1 MSINLEDHLD
11 ADHLAVLEMLPGDLL
26 DLSDLA
32 VTRARLNEFIA
43 QMPAPEMPDS
53 VEVADHHAKAVDG
66 HQVLVRVYRPKQRRD
81 RSPGMYWIHG
91 GGMVLGDVGMD
102 DAGCAG
108 IASDLNVVVASVD
121 YRLAPEF
128 PYPTPLEDCYCG
140 LLWFFEQAEAFG
152 LDTARIAVGGA
163 SAGGGLAAGLALLAR
178 DRKQV
183 SPCFQLLRF
192 PMLDDRNDTPSS
204 FMIDDSRL
212 WNRDANAAGW
222 SAYLDANN
230 GADDVPYHAAPAR
243 ATDLGGLPPAIITV
257 GSLDMFLDEDI
268 AYAQALLGAEVPCEL
283 HVYPGAFHGSS
294 SFVPQSDTSRRWRRD
309 EKAALDRALNSQTA
323 G

>member
-1 MSINLEDHLD
+1 MGINFEEHLD

-26 DLSDLA
+26 DLSDLPA
-32 VTRARLNEFIA
+32 ARATLDELMA
-43 QMPAPEMPDS
+43 HLPAPEIPDS
-53 VEVADHHAKAVDG
+53 IEIADHHAEAADG
-66 HQVLVRVYRPKQRRD
+66 HEVLVRVYRPKQRRD
-81 RSPGMYWIHG
+81 RSPGLYWIHG
-91 GGMVLGDVGMD
+91 GGMVLGSVDMN
-102 DAGCAG
+102 DASCAA
-108 IASDLNVVVASVD
+108 IASDLDVVVASVD

-140 LLWFFEQAEAFG
+140 LTWFFDHAEAFG

-183 SPCFQLLRF
+183 SPCFQLLTF

-204 FMIDDSRL
+204 FMIDDSRV
-212 WNRDANAAGW
+212 WNRDANMAGW
-222 SAYLDANN
+222 SAYLDGNN
-230 GADDVPYHAAPAR
+230 GADDVSFHAAPAR

-268 AYAQALLGAEVPCEL
+268 AYAQALLGAAVPCEL
-283 HVYPGAFHGSS
+283 HVYPGAFHGSLS
-294 SFVPQSDTSRRWRRD
+294 LVPHSDISRRWHRD
-309 EKAALDRALNSQTA
+309 EMAALDRALN
-323 G
+323 GC

>member
-11 ADHLAVLEMLPGDLL
+11 AEHLAVLEMLPGDLL

-32 VTRARLNEFIA
+32 AARASFDELMA
-43 QMPAPEMPDS
+43 LLPVPEIPDT
-53 VEVADHHAKAVDG
+53 VEIADHHAEAVDG

-81 RSPGMYWIHG
+81 RSPGLYWIHG
-91 GGMVLGDVGMD
+91 GGMVLGSVDMN
-102 DAGCAG
+102 DASCAA
-108 IASDLNVVVASVD
+108 IASDLDVVVASVD

-140 LLWFFEQAEAFG
+140 LVWFFEQAEAFG

-294 SFVPQSDTSRRWRRD
+294 SFVPQSDTSQRWHRD
-309 EKAALDRALNSQTA
+309 EMAALDRALNSQTA

>member
-26 DLSDLA
+26 DLSDLPA
-32 VTRARLNEFIA
+32 ARARLDEFIA
-43 QMPAPEMPDS
+43 HMPAPEMPDS
-53 VEVADHHAKAVDG
+53 VEVADHHVEAADG

-81 RSPGMYWIHG
+81 RSPGLYWIHG

-102 DAGCAG
+102 EAGCAA
-108 IASDLNVVVASVD
+108 IASNLNVVVASVD

-140 LLWFFEQAEAFG
+140 LTWFFDRADEFG

-163 SAGGGLAAGLALLAR
+163 SAGGGLAAGLSLLAR

-183 SPCFQLLRF
+183 SPCFQLLTF
-192 PMLDDRNDTPSS
+192 PMIDDRNETPSS
-204 FMIDDSRL
+204 SMIDDNRL
-212 WNRDANAAGW
+212 WNRDANIVGW
-222 SAYLDANN
+222 SAYLDGDN
-230 GADDVPYHAAPAR
+230 GADDVPYYAAPSR
-243 ATDLGGLPPAIITV
+243 ATDLSGLPPAIITV
-257 GSLDMFLDEDI
+257 GSLDIFLDEDI
-268 AYAQALLGAEVPCEL
+268 AYAQALLGAAVPCEL

-294 SFVPQSDTSRRWRRD
+294 SFVPHSDISRRWHRD
-309 EKAALDRALNSQTA
+309 EMAALDRALN
-323 G
+323 GP